1 MKCKP
6 PKFKHKINLVIE
18 LIMKKR
24 VRIYKP
30 QGRMP
35 NVQLSKAQDG
45 TEVVAD
51 NVIHS
56 RFDPRMAKYKDI
68 VNQNKAAKKK
78 LKEYADS
85 WEYSKTL
92 PTKADSIKYIRSSKH
107 QDIFKDV
114 EDDEL
119 FIKNKEGE
127 GITYTPKNKQLYNPN
142 EFNEIDNPYEV
153 SYIDPPWVGEED
165 AAEESALFRKYVNEV
180 NPSYAKENKI
190 SITGPTNNSYLQ
202 SAYYDLGE
210 GFEDWKPVE
219 PLPYRPLEQIETS
232 SDERTIIERPIP
244 EQPRQPQQVVM
255 PGVQEEWV
263 ESYPG
268 GPKYLKQ
275 RAAMGDKRT
284 VGFAQQSG
292 GEALQRFIPRA
303 QAGMQQPGMQQQA
316 NPQQQQQQM
325 QQQMMQMIEQA
336 LMQGADPRTVYNKLA
351 KQLQGQV
358 DPKMINQMV
367 SMVVDKVK
375 ESMIPNPQEDVAAMQ
390 GTMLEPQ
397 GSGMQMPSQ
406 NQMMTDQIMSE
417 EMDESYLMDSAGAPP
432 IAQRGGPVSKRK
444 FISNVLKLAKK
455 QMGGPGDAK
464 GTQKASIR
472 DTAQFDRESI
482 KNDFMIG
489 VKEASTMANIKN
501 QAEQQYDMM
510 MQQQQDQQMQ
520 MQAQFGGYV
529 DGNLKKFCG
538 GGIRKAQTGF
548 TGDYNPNMTTEIYGE
563 EEQMVDP
570 NAPGYVG
577 RGRSYH
583 YNPNAF
589 LGNIHRPEGVKE
601 HKTYERTFGD
611 FMYDVFH
618 PNKGPRVKT
627 SFQVGG
633 ERRDPIVG
641 ETWDTWYT
649 SNGSTP
655 GFAPN
660 NTVWNGSEWVS
671 DYDPDNIDVKDGSV
685 ESAEDKEKRIQEQ
698 IRRQELSDGVRG
710 YTPEGKPIYPGIFDK
725 RHTGSRRRGFRDL
738 YPFNKAVDYIGSY
751 GEMSNARL
759 NGQPYTGGIDNED
772 LIRSEVTKS
781 GLFGRP
787 KEWTNYYTEDYII
800 DPDRPNAPSSP
811 EANNLGN
818 AAVQGAH
825 LGPNSRGRFDR
836 RTWDQMDVEQQRDA
850 IDAGYR
856 TPQQG
861 NVFERMKWKMQQ
873 GMQRDP
879 NKGGGNA
886 FQNAMWKLRQGRPEQ
901 AQEGGLTQYQV
912 NGEVQLSE
920 DYETPAWHNAFQNI
934 DAPVNLD
941 APVQPYQYEV
951 NENMGGPGTPFN
963 DEIAVDNK
971 RKDMYNIDFESGVQQ
986 FNAAA
991 NFGIGLLEKKDQASQ
1006 QKWLRDQLN
1015 ADNLYGQT
1023 RKRKLGDWDQLGNF
1037 RPDQQGFRG
1046 VAQSGGQ
1053 MPTEGAEMYM
1063 SEEEIQRFISEG
1075 GELEF
1080 I

>member
-1 MKCKP
+1 
-6 PKFKHKINLVIE
+6 
-18 LIMKKR
+18 
-24 VRIYKP
+24 
-30 QGRMP
+30 
-35 NVQLSKAQDG
+35 
-45 TEVVAD
+45 
-51 NVIHS
+51 
-56 RFDPRMAKYKDI
+56 
-68 VNQNKAAKKK
+68 
-78 LKEYADS
+78 
-85 WEYSKTL
+85 
-92 PTKADSIKYIRSSKH
+92 
-107 QDIFKDV
+107 
-114 EDDEL
+114 
-119 FIKNKEGE
+119 
-127 GITYTPKNKQLYNPN
+127 
-142 EFNEIDNPYEV
+142 
-153 SYIDPPWVGEED
+153 
-165 AAEESALFRKYVNEV
+165 
-180 NPSYAKENKI
+180 
-190 SITGPTNNSYLQ
+190 
-202 SAYYDLGE
+202 
-210 GFEDWKPVE
+210 
-219 PLPYRPLEQIETS
+219 
-232 SDERTIIERPIP
+232 
-244 EQPRQPQQVVM
+244 
-255 PGVQEEWV
+255 
-263 ESYPG
+263 
-268 GPKYLKQ
+268 
-275 RAAMGDKRT
+275 
-284 VGFAQQSG
+284 
-292 GEALQRFIPRA
+292 
-303 QAGMQQPGMQQQA
+303 
-316 NPQQQQQQM
+316 
-325 QQQMMQMIEQA
+325 
-336 LMQGADPRTVYNKLA
+336 
-351 KQLQGQV
+351 
-358 DPKMINQMV
+358 
-367 SMVVDKVK
+367 
-375 ESMIPNPQEDVAAMQ
+375 
-390 GTMLEPQ
+390 
-397 GSGMQMPSQ
+397 
-406 NQMMTDQIMSE
+406 
-417 EMDESYLMDSAGAPP
+417 
-432 IAQRGGPVSKRK
+432 
-444 FISNVLKLAKK
+444 
-455 QMGGPGDAK
+455 
-464 GTQKASIR
+464 
-472 DTAQFDRESI
+472 
-482 KNDFMIG
+482 
-489 VKEASTMANIKN
+489 
-501 QAEQQYDMM
+501 
-510 MQQQQDQQMQ
+510 
-520 MQAQFGGYV
+520 
-529 DGNLKKFCG
+529 
-538 GGIRKAQTGF
+538 
-548 TGDYNPNMTTEIYGE
+548 
-563 EEQMVDP
+563 
-570 NAPGYVG
+570 
-577 RGRSYH
+577 
-583 YNPNAF
+583 
-589 LGNIHRPEGVKE
+589 
-601 HKTYERTFGD
+601 
-611 FMYDVFH
+611 
-618 PNKGPRVKT
+618 
-627 SFQVGG
+627 
-633 ERRDPIVG
+633 
-641 ETWDTWYT
+641 
-649 SNGSTP
+649 
-655 GFAPN
+655 
-660 NTVWNGSEWVS
+660 
-671 DYDPDNIDVKDGSV
+671 
-685 ESAEDKEKRIQEQ
+685 
-698 IRRQELSDGVRG
+698 VRG